1 VSAPATARGAR
12 PARLAAL
19 ALALALLGLAGCS
32 NAPRPASRTDAAAWD
47 QRPVV
52 DLAFDVPSD
61 LRTVTGRETV
71 AFTPDLPVC
80 ELVFRTWPNSPSPAR
95 EGNTLTVTSAAIDG
109 RPVAPVVRPAGAPE
123 GVPGSLVELPLPA
136 CVPAGTTVRAELAF
150 TLRLGENADERLG
163 TSPSTG
169 TAWWGSGYPLLA
181 WVRGEGWAREDAV
194 DIAGETATSEDF
206 RLASLGVTVPN
217 GLEVAGTGQAAGAG
231 PGPRP
236 GTTTHRFTAEAVRDV
251 AVAVGRYRVRE
262 RDLGETRLHL
272 FTPVDGTRV
281 PPEQWADVLETSVER
296 LVEQFGPFPYP
307 DLWVA
312 VAPSQSSGIE
322 FPTALQFGDTSDNAL
337 PGLATHEL
345 AHQWFYGLVGNNQAR
360 DPWIDEAFA
369 TYAENLVTGDGDVPD
384 PEDVPDRLEGDLGES
399 MAFWGER
406 SFGAYYRGVYQQGA
420 AALLAAREEAGPER
434 FDAAVR
440 DYLAANAHQVAS
452 PAGVAAAFREVPEVT
467 DRLRDAG
474 ALPAR

>member
-1 VSAPATARGAR
+1 MTGATRRR
-12 PARLAAL
+12 PGRRVAALAAL
-19 ALALALLGLAGCS
+19 LLLVLAACGSGGT
-32 NAPRPASRTDAAAWD
+32 PPARSDRAAWD

-52 DLAFDVPSD
+52 ELAFDVASD
-61 LRTVTGRETV
+61 LGTVAGRESV

-80 ELVFRTWPNSPSPAR
+80 ELVFRAWPNSPSPAR
-95 EGNTLTVTSAAIDG
+95 LGNSLTVTGASVDG
-109 RPVAPVVRPAGAPE
+109 RPVAPVIRPAGAAE
-123 GVPGSLVELPLPA
+123 NAPGTLVELPLPA
-136 CVPAGTTVRAELAF
+136 CVPAGATVRAELTF
-150 TLRLGENADERLG
+150 TLTLGEDADERLG
-163 TSPSTG
+163 TSPSTR

-194 DIAGETATSEDF
+194 DIAGETATSEQF
-206 RLASLGVTVPN
+206 RLASMQVTVPS
-217 GLEVAGTGQAAGAG
+217 GVEVAGTGQAAGLE
-231 PGPRP
+231 PGPRA
-236 GTTTHRFTAEAVRDV
+236 GTSTHRFTADTVRDV
-251 AVAVGRYRVRE
+251 AVAVGRYQVLE
-262 RDLGETRLHL
+262 RDLGGTRLHL

-281 PPEQWADVLETSVER
+281 PPEQWADVLETVTGR
-296 LVEQFGPFPYP
+296 LVERFGPFPYP

-322 FPTALQFGDTSDNAL
+322 FPSALQFGDTSEDAL
-337 PGLATHEL
+337 PALATHEL

-369 TYAENLVTGDGDVPD
+369 SYAEELISGDGDG
-384 PEDVPDRLEGDLGES
+384 PELDDVPDRLDGDLGES

-406 SFGAYYRGVYQQGA
+406 SFGAYYRGVYRQGA
-420 AALLAAREEAGPER
+420 AALLAAREYAGPER

-440 DYLAANAHQVAS
+440 DYLAANAHEVVS
-452 PAGVAAAFREVPEVT
+452 PAEVEAAFRDVPEVT

>member
-1 VSAPATARGAR
+1 MTGVPRRRAGRRVAALVGA
-12 PARLAAL
+12 LLLL
-19 ALALALLGLAGCS
+19 ALAACGSEGPP
-32 NAPRPASRTDAAAWD
+32 PRPDEGAWD
-47 QRPVV
+47 RRPVV

-61 LRTVTGRETV
+61 LETVTGRETV
-71 AFTPDLPVC
+71 AFTPDLAVC
-80 ELVFRTWPNSPSPAR
+80 ELVFRAWPNSPSPAR
-95 EGNTLTVTSAAIDG
+95 QGNSLTVTGASVDG
-109 RPVAPVVRPAGAPE
+109 RPVAPVVRRAGAAE
-123 GVPGSLVELPLPA
+123 NAPGTLVELPLPA

-150 TLRLGENADERLG
+150 TLRLGEDADERLG
-163 TSPSTG
+163 TSPSTR

-206 RLASLGVTVPN
+206 RLASLRVTTPN
-217 GLEVAGTGQAAGAG
+217 GVEVAGTGQPAGAE

-251 AVAVGRYRVRE
+251 AVAVGRYQVLE
-262 RDLGETRLHL
+262 RDLGGTRLHL

-281 PPEQWADVLETSVER
+281 PPEQWADIVATATER
-296 LVEQFGPFPYP
+296 LVERFGPFPYP

-312 VAPSQSSGIE
+312 VAPAQSSGIE
-322 FPTALQFGDTSDNAL
+322 FPTALQFGDTGEDAL
-337 PGLATHEL
+337 PALATHEL

-369 TYAENLVTGDGDVPD
+369 TYAEELIAGDGDGPQ
-384 PEDVPDRLEGDLGES
+384 DVPDRLDGDLGES

-420 AALLAAREEAGPER
+420 AALLAAREDAGPER

-440 DYLAANAHQVAS
+440 DYLAANAHQVVS
-452 PAGVAAAFREVPEVT
+452 PAEVAAAFRDLPEVT